1 MAKEI
6 QKRKDL
12 KGLES
17 IEDSILLLDGLFNFK
32 KLVKIGPSRMQY
44 PDLKAAEA
52 KRPKR
57 VEILPIEKQQIE
69 AGGMYM
75 FTVKTNNMKRAIY
88 LAIAVVLGIGVLM
101 WRVWPIWLRLGVWYV
116 SYYLCIALVSNMI
129 ETHW

>member
-1 MAKEI
+1 
-6 QKRKDL
+6 
-12 KGLES
+12 
-17 IEDSILLLDGLFNFK
+17 
-32 KLVKIGPSRMQY
+32 MQY

-116 SYYLCIALVSNMI
+116 SYYLCIALVSSMI
-129 ETHW
+129 ETHS